1 MYIWLTYLTGA
12 LYLQQN
18 GSMMGKSPDPIPI
31 LPRFLVKSLAHETT
45 PIQSLFSIIIAELV
59 WLILWPHGQLGCG
72 SYSASQHFHHL

>member
-1 MYIWLTYLTGA
+1 MVDLFDQRAISAAERVHDGQVSRPY
-12 LYLQQN
+12 
-18 GSMMGKSPDPIPI
+18 IPI
-31 LPRFLVKSLAHETT
+31 LPRFLVSLAHETT